1 MGHTKH
7 SSQIIDSFLW
17 VDVPFDNMFVFL
29 SSSFQIPAKV
39 QSQLQFLRFQEIT

>member
-1 MGHTKH
+1 MEPTEH
-7 SSQIIDSFLW
+7 SSQVIDSFLQ

-39 QSQLQFLRFQEIT
+39 